1 MLLMKFS
8 LMMIKGDNMITWEVF
23 SLNKIIPKIKID
35 KITIHKIL
43 IKIIM
48 EISEVILSKI
58 FIMNLLRLKNHNNN
72 KKDLVFNK
80 QDIKNIEHIEINM
93 EMYIQ
98 REFIDLIDLKMI
110 GLIEEHL
117 ENHFLSNLRK
127 S

>member
-1 MLLMKFS
+1 MLLMKFC

-48 EISEVILSKI
+48 EISGVILSKI

-110 GLIEEHL
+110 GLIEEHM